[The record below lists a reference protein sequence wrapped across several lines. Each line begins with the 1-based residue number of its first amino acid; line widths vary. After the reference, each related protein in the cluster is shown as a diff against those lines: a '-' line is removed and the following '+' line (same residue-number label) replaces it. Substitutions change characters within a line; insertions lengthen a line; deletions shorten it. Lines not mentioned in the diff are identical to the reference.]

1 MTRFAIPDGENFA
14 LRKPRLA
21 LLAGLLMPGLGQ
33 LYLGDLPR
41 GLCFLL
47 GVSLAVPAAVRLALW
62 GPAQT
67 LCFVVFAGVL
77 ATLSLYVWSVW
88 EAARSA
94 RRGPN
99 RPLHS
104 WQRPSVYALYV
115 VASYVFV
122 LAPSAASVRSD
133 LLEAFL
139 VPSASMSPG
148 ILPGDRIFA
157 DKTIGQPGGSKL
169 WRGALVVFIYP
180 NDRSTIFIKRVVGL
194 PGDQVEIDGTEL
206 RVNGRSISQ
215 GPSNEPISSAFAG
228 LRAFRERG
236 DRGEYTVLWPQRES
250 DSNAPH
256 SARFVVPDGQ
266 LLVLGDNRSASVDSR
281 RFGTV
286 PVADVKAV
294 ARQVWFSRS
303 AHEGVRWARL
313 GKVLG

>member
-1 MTRFAIPDGENFA
+1 MNGAAR
-14 LRKPRLA
+14 RPRLA
-21 LLAGLLMPGLGQ
+21 LAAGLLMPGLGQ

-47 GVSLAVPAAVRLALW
+47 AVALAVPAAVHLALA
-62 GPAQT
+62 GPPQL

-77 ATLSLYVWSVW
+77 AATALYVWSAW
-88 EAARSA
+88 DAWRLSHRSSSQA
-94 RRGPN
+94 S
-99 RPLHS
+99 HS

-122 LAPSAASVRSD
+122 LAPSTASVRRE
-133 LLEAFL
+133 LVEAFV

-157 DKTIGQPGGSKL
+157 DKTIGQPGGTKL

-180 NDRSTIFIKRVVGL
+180 NDRTNIFIKRVVGL
-194 PGDQVEIDGTEL
+194 PGDRVEMAGTSL
-206 RVNGRSISQ
+206 RINGQNVSR
-215 GPSNEPISSAFAG
+215 GPSQEPIPSALTG

-236 DRGEYTVLWPQRES
+236 DRGEYTVLWSPG
-250 DSNAPH
+250 DA
-256 SARFVVPDGQ
+256 SASAAQSPTSFIVPDGQ
-266 LLVLGDNRSASVDSR
+266 VLVLGDNRAASVDSR

-286 PVADVKAV
+286 PAADVKGV
-294 ARQVWFSRS
+294 ARQIWFSLS
-303 AHEGVRWARL
+303 ARDGVRWNRL